1 MDGPSWVRGAAN
13 LAALLLY
20 FVPTFVGWRRSR
32 GASPGP
38 AVPVGLLFVLNLLL
52 GWTFFG
58 WIAVLFLAFREPHQF
73 VWGRGGGGPGDR
85 AAVRLGGVPAP
96 GDRAVPALR
105 RARRDVPALP
115 GHAGGVRVAH
125 RGERDVHLG
134 SLHLLRGKRAR
145 AVRSVRGRRLRLC
158 FRGPGKGCLLYT
170 SPSPRD

>member
-73 VWGRGGGGPGDR
+73 VWGRGCGEPVAWQSDPAT
-85 AAVRLGGVPAP
+85 AAAA
-96 GDRAVPALR
+96 AVPATAPPYGWEASPL
-105 RARRDVPALP
+105 PATEP
-115 GHAGGVRVAH
+115 CPRCGG
-125 RGERDVHLG
+125 RGETCPRCQGMRGAFELPTGESGTSTWVPCTYCVG
-134 SLHLLRGKRAR
+134 SGRVQCGQCG
-145 AVRSVRGRRLRLC
+145 AVG
-158 FRGPGKGCLLYT
+158 
-170 SPSPRD
+170 